1 MEAGSVTNST
11 RFDARR
17 IVIGVIFVALLS
29 AVRLRNDLLAIML
42 AVAYGLVVTL
52 APGATRPPI
61 VRERW
66 LDRIGLGR
74 LDQRRNG
81 VEPSSIAAQEL
92 VSWSDQ
98 AGGSHQDLPRE
109 ASFADPALRWELK
122 TSLR

>member
-1 MEAGSVTNST
+1 MDANAVGQIRCNPPTKPMEAGSLTNST

-61 VRERW
+61 VRKRW
-66 LDRIGLGR
+66 LDRMGSV
-74 LDQRRNG
+74 D
-81 VEPSSIAAQEL
+81 SISAGMG
-92 VSWSDQ
+92 SNQ
-98 AGGSHQDLPRE
+98 AP
-109 ASFADPALRWELK
+109 
-122 TSLR
+122 